1 MIFAQDLYE
10 TVASRVYFGLFSCN
24 AALSYEFRSLVMV
37 LGKPPYLLA
46 VAEIASGIAD
56 MSYGQ
61 RLSFDKRCCK
71 RSTHAD
77 PFPVLGA
84 VKEQLH
90 ISLVEYRCEKVTY
103 ILFFAY
109 GK

>member
-24 AALSYEFRSLVMV
+24 AALPYEFRSLVMV

-46 VAEIASGIAD
+46 VAEIASCIAD

-61 RLSFDKRCCK
+61 RLPFNKRYGK
-71 RSTHAD
+71 SSTHAD
-77 PFPVLGA
+77 PFPVLGT

-90 ISLVEYRCEKVTY
+90 VSLVEYGSEKVTY
-103 ILFFAY
+103 ILFFAN